1 MRLTPCYRHDGD
13 LMLPQIFYLTACQ
26 WTGDWSNGTVRITS
40 GWGIRMDAIVET
52 APQAPSVRHQMRF
65 EGSGGEYFKIWIVN
79 LALSIVTLGIFSAWA
94 KVRSKRY
101 FNGNTYIGEHNFDYH
116 ADPIRILIGRA
127 IAAAV
132 LLIYGLSA
140 AFAPYLI
147 PVIGIA
153 LFFATP
159 WLVNAG
165 LRFNARN
172 TSYRN
177 IRFDFTGAYP
187 DAFGVYILWP
197 LLVVVTLGTTIPL
210 ARRARVQYHIN
221 NHTFGSRYF
230 DAQLAGR
237 DMYGI
242 YLSALSIAIGFM
254 IFAAILFGIA
264 ASLYTLMQFPARHEK
279 SPIFVALVAGPY
291 MMAFLF
297 LTTFVQT
304 RVLSLAINHTNLS
317 NRFRF
322 ESSLSAMKM
331 IGIVFG
337 NLLLILVTLGLFYP
351 WARVRTAKYLTSQ
364 IAICGAAD
372 LEGITSDLF
381 AEQGAV
387 GEEVAN
393 FFDVDLGL

>member
-1 MRLTPCYRHDGD
+1 MD
-13 LMLPQIFYLTACQ
+13 TAV
-26 WTGDWSNGTVRITS
+26 D
-40 GWGIRMDAIVET
+40 T
-52 APQAPSVRHQMRF
+52 APQAPAVRHQMRF

-101 FNGNTYIGEHNFDYH
+101 FNGNTYIGEHSFDYH

-127 IAAAV
+127 IAVGV

-140 AFAPYLI
+140 AFAPYLT
-147 PVIGIA
+147 PVIVIA

-177 IRFDFTGAYP
+177 IRFDFTGTYA
-187 DAFGVYILWP
+187 DAFGVYFLWP
-197 LLVVVTLGTTIPL
+197 ILVGITLGTTYPL
-210 ARRARVQYHIN
+210 ARRARAQYHIN
-221 NHTFGSRYF
+221 NHTFGGRYF
-230 DAQLAGR
+230 DVQLAGR

-242 YLSALSIAIGFM
+242 YLTALLIAIGFM
-254 IFAAILFGIA
+254 IIA
-264 ASLYTLMQFPARHEK
+264 SLVFLIGASLYTIANLPPPDEK
-279 SPIFVALVAGPY
+279 SPFFIPLVAIPY
-291 MMAFLF
+291 ATAFLI
-297 LTTFVQT
+297 LTTFVST
-304 RVLSLAINHTNLS
+304 RVLKLAINETSLS
-317 NRFRF
+317 TRFRF
-322 ESSLSAMKM
+322 ESSLSAKKM
-331 IGIVFG
+331 IEIVLS
-337 NLLLILVTLGLFYP
+337 NLVLMLVTLGLFYP
-351 WARVRTAKYLTSQ
+351 WARVRTAKYLSSQ

-381 AEQGAV
+381 VGQGAI